1 MTNEM
6 MRRWN
11 SLQKMILA
19 RKLREDRREKVS
31 EVLKVPYQQ
40 TGHWF
45 VSDEL
50 MHRGLT
56 GAK

>member
-1 MTNEM
+1 M

-19 RKLREDRREKVS
+19 RKLREDRREKVA

-45 VSDEL
+45 VSDDL
-50 MHRGLT
+50 MNRGLT